1 MKRSRWFAL
10 IALVLSAQCGGS
22 SSGPTPS
29 TPARGTLVVT
39 DLTVSGAKTS
49 TGYVYTIRVTA
60 RNTGNAVANISNT
73 TLEFAAGGITH
84 GTLSMTDAFL
94 STAMTAS
101 STQVSRTIHATDDVA
116 GNPYA
121 DMVTVTVSYS
131 GGIGTE
137 TAIKSAQVPPLPT
150 PPPPSPAT
158 ASR

>member
-10 IALVLSAQCGGS
+10 VALLLSAQCGGS

-29 TPARGTLVVT
+29 TPGRGRLVVT
-39 DLTVSGAKTS
+39 DLTVLGAKTS
-49 TGYVYTIRVTA
+49 TGYSYTVRVTA
-60 RNTGNAVANISNT
+60 QNTGNAVANISNT
-73 TLEFAAGGITH
+73 TLEFAAGGTTH
-84 GTLSMTDAFL
+84 GTLSLPDAFL

-131 GGIGTE
+131 GGMGSENAT
-137 TAIKSAQVPPLPT
+137 KSVQVPPLPT